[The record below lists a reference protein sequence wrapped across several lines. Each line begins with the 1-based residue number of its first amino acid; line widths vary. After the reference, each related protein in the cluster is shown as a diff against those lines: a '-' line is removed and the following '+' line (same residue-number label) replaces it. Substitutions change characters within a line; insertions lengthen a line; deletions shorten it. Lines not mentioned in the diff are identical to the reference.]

1 MPARQILWQGVNVTS
16 RVLRQVIGA
25 HEAAEANRTL
35 KGLLAGVDLSVAAEL
50 VGAGEA
56 FAAVFP
62 STVVRALPAVR
73 PQMCGQVR
81 LLFVGLAAAW
91 LRALMRPQ
99 GPGKSRDGICLARTE
114 SFWVNFRAPLWR
126 SRSVQRATADDRC
139 SDRLQVGTLVVVFHF
154 RVGHAAGRADASVT
168 FHRARFSQKKK
179 TSSSF
184 ESVVD
189 HHCAKKSKVRKVFFC
204 KKSVF

>member
-1 MPARQILWQGVNVTS
+1 MTS
-16 RVLRQVIGA
+16 RVLRQMVGA

-62 STVVRALPAVR
+62 STVVRALPAVC

-81 LLFVGLAAAW
+81 LLFVGLAAAG

-99 GPGKSRDGICLARTE
+99 GPGEG
-114 SFWVNFRAPLWR
+114 
-126 SRSVQRATADDRC
+126 
-139 SDRLQVGTLVVVFHF
+139 
-154 RVGHAAGRADASVT
+154 
-168 FHRARFSQKKK
+168 
-179 TSSSF
+179 
-184 ESVVD
+184 
-189 HHCAKKSKVRKVFFC
+189 
-204 KKSVF
+204 